1 MNTIK
6 TVSLAISTLLM
17 ISCSSGSESD
27 LSPSPSPNPNP
38 DPSPVTLTYTNTIK
52 SIMDNNCTSCHGST
66 TSNGATISLDTYARV
81 KASADNI
88 IDRISRAQGAGG
100 MMPQNGTRLP
110 QSTIDNVIAWKNNGY
125 IE

>member
-1 MNTIK
+1 MNMTK
-6 TVSLAISTLLM
+6 TFSLAISTLLI

-27 LSPSPSPNPNP
+27 LSPSPNPNPNP
-38 DPSPVTLTYTNTIK
+38 NPVTITYTNTIK
-52 SIMDNNCTSCHGST
+52 SIISNNCTSCHGSNP
-66 TSNGATISLDTYARV
+66 SNGASISLDTYARV

-100 MMPQNGTRLP
+100 MMPQNGSRLP
-110 QSTIDNVIAWKNNGY
+110 QTTIDKVIAWKNNGY